1 MGIQSMLGITSNT
14 GEDPGGAWFTGEDEF
29 AGGSGTVTR
38 ALGCVA
44 AKAAAVGLQTQ
55 PQIPGGAWGWG
66 SGSIHL
72 EGPGAAATLRCL
84 PS

>member
-1 MGIQSMLGITSNT
+1 MGIQSVLGITSDT

-44 AKAAAVGLQTQ
+44 AKAAAVGFR
-55 PQIPGGAWGWG
+55 
-66 SGSIHL
+66 
-72 EGPGAAATLRCL
+72 GPECSVAPPLTSCVTLGKQL
-84 PS
+84 NLSEPAPTHWIK